1 MKTYLKYILLFL
13 TLTILL
19 IVSCSEEAPVTLTS
33 TPIAHAGADQLV
45 EIFDIVY
52 LDGSLSTNSENVEYI
67 WTINDKPPGSIT
79 VLSDS
84 SASDPIL
91 SPDLPGFYTVQ
102 LVVKNKGIYS
112 EPDFV
117 VIQAIDADTENYFP
131 QKVGNKW
138 KYKVTDSTGTVKDT
152 ITVEVVGTTTLKNG
166 KQASIWVYSSFSWSS
181 YPPIDTLYLVTSG
194 DTLVYYWRYYQN
206 DFLSIFPYIIPFQ
219 VGNGWRGGFW
229 SAWWGDGVVVE
240 GWIGEFTVLEFN
252 PISVDIGTFPGAYK
266 FYHTSGDAGFEGGGW
281 NAYDW
286 VVPRVGLVKMD
297 VRRRLGT
304 GGGIIYRDWEYW
316 ELVWYNLV
324 E

>member
-1 MKTYLKYILLFL
+1 MKYILLFL

-19 IVSCSEEAPVTLTS
+19 IISCSEEAPVNLTS
-33 TPIAHAGADQLV
+33 TPIANAGADQLV
-45 EIFDIVY
+45 EIYDIVY

-84 SASDPIL
+84 SAANPSL
-91 SPDLPGFYTVQ
+91 SPDLPGFYKVQ
-102 LVVKNKGIYS
+102 LVVKNKEIYS
-112 EPDFV
+112 DPDFV
-117 VIQAIDADTENYFP
+117 TIQAVDAETENYFP
-131 QKVGNKW
+131 RKVGNKW

-152 ITVEVVGTTTLKNG
+152 VTVEVVETTALKNG
-166 KQASIWVYSSFSWSS
+166 KQASIWVYSSFGWSS

-194 DTLVYYWRYYQN
+194 DTVVYYWRYNQN

-219 VGNGWRGGFW
+219 VGTGWEGGLW
-229 SAWWGDGVVVE
+229 LGWWGVGVVVE
-240 GWIGEFTVLEFN
+240 GFIGEFTVLEYTS
-252 PISVDIGTFPGAYK
+252 ISVDIGSFPGAYK
-266 FYHTSGDAGFEGGGW
+266 FYHTSSDDGFEGGGW
-281 NAYDW
+281 DVYDW

-316 ELVWYNLV
+316 ELIWYNLV